1 MVQATDCQAFYYLHI
16 ILGPVT
22 YALSI
27 SQAELSLI
35 KLLVSYILNYFYIC
49 PIKTKGLNTLKC
61 QSIKV
66 IALMP
71 LTCS

>member
-27 SQAELSLI
+27 SHAFSDQVIGFLPSQLFLYLS
-35 KLLVSYILNYFYIC
+35 Y
-49 PIKTKGLNTLKC
+49 
-61 QSIKV
+61 
-66 IALMP
+66 
-71 LTCS
+71 